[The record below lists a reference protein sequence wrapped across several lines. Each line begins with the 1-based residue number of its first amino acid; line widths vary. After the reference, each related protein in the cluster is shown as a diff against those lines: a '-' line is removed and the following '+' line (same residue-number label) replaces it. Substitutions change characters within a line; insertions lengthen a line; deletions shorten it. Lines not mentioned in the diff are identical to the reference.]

1 MNFYIVDDDPGI
13 QKILKNIIIK
23 NRLGEIVG
31 TANDGQKALDDIK
44 LLRPDIVLA
53 DLLLPM
59 VDGIGIVNSLRNT
72 DIDTNF
78 IMISEVRS
86 PEMISRA
93 YESGVEFFI
102 TKPINVVEVLS
113 VIKKVQEKIKM
124 SNVIASFESAFKS
137 MDMLRSEPQK
147 SDAEKTNI
155 KKEINMVL
163 GELGILGDLGCNDI
177 SDGILWIKDQSD
189 KYKQQYKLSDVYTFL
204 KTVHEKNE
212 GLEINTSTIE
222 QRIRRTISKVLQN
235 ISNLGIEDY
244 GNEIF
249 LKYSGTIFD
258 FKEVRKQMDY
268 ERGKSPYCGK
278 ISVKKFFE
286 GILLMLKI

>member
-13 QKILKNIIIK
+13 QKILKNILIK
-23 NRLGEIVG
+23 NKLGEIVG
-31 TANDGQKALDDIK
+31 TANEGAKAIEDIK
-44 LLRPDIVLA
+44 ILKPDIVLA
-53 DLLLPM
+53 DLLLPK
-59 VDGIGIVNSLRNT
+59 VDGIGIVNALRNT

-124 SNVIASFESAFKS
+124 SNVIASFENAFKS
-137 MDMLRSEPQK
+137 MDMLRNTPQK
-147 SDAEKTNI
+147 TATEKSDI
-155 KKEINMVL
+155 KKEINIVL

-189 KYKQQYKLSDVYTFL
+189 KSKQQYKLSDVYNFL
-204 KTVHEKNE
+204 KSVHEKNE
-212 GLEINTSTIE
+212 GIEINTSTIE

-258 FKEVRKQMDY
+258 FKEVRKQMDF
-268 ERGKSPYCGK
+268 ERCKSPYCGK

>member
-13 QKILKNIIIK
+13 QKILKNILIK
-23 NRLGEIVG
+23 NKLGEIVG
-31 TANDGQKALDDIK
+31 TANEGAKAIEDIK
-44 LLRPDIVLA
+44 SLKPDIVLA
-53 DLLLPM
+53 DLLLPK
-59 VDGIGIVNSLRNT
+59 VDGIGIVNALRNT

-137 MDMLRSEPQK
+137 MDILRNNPQK
-147 SDAEKTNI
+147 TETEKTDI
-155 KKEINMVL
+155 KKEINIVL

-189 KYKQQYKLSDVYTFL
+189 KSKQQYKLSDVYTFL
-204 KTVHEKNE
+204 RSVHEKNE
-212 GLEINTSTIE
+212 GIEINTSTIE

-258 FKEVRKQMDY
+258 FKEVRKQMDF

>member
-1 MNFYIVDDDPGI
+1 MTFYIIDDDPGI
-13 QKILKNIIIK
+13 QKILKNIVIRNK
-23 NRLGEIVG
+23 LGEIVG
-31 TANDGQKALDDIK
+31 CADDGPKAINDIK
-44 LLRPDIVLA
+44 DLKPDIVLV
-53 DLLLPM
+53 DLLLPI
-59 VDGIGIVNSLRNT
+59 VDGIGIVNALRNS

-86 PEMISRA
+86 PEMISKA

-102 TKPINVVEVLS
+102 KKPINVVEVLS

-137 MDMLRSEPQK
+137 MDMLRNPEQNSVP
-147 SDAEKTNI
+147 EKNDI
-155 KKEINMVL
+155 KKEINIIL
-163 GELGILGDLGCNDI
+163 ADLGILGELGCNDI
-177 SDGILWIKDQSD
+177 SEGILWIKEQSD
-189 KYKQQYKLSDVYTFL
+189 SGTQQYKLSDVYNFI
-204 KTVHEKNE
+204 KVFHEENE
-212 GLEINTSTIE
+212 GIKINTSTIE
-222 QRIRRTISKVLQN
+222 QRIRRTISKALQN

-249 LKYSGTIFD
+249 IKYSSSIFD

-268 ERGKSPYCGK
+268 ERDKSPYCGK

-286 GILLMLKI
+286 GILLILEI

>member
-13 QKILKNIIIK
+13 QKILKNILIK
-23 NRLGEIVG
+23 NKLGEIVG
-31 TANDGQKALDDIK
+31 TANEGAKAIEDIK
-44 LLRPDIVLA
+44 ILKPDIVLA
-53 DLLLPM
+53 DLLLPK
-59 VDGIGIVNSLRNT
+59 VDGIGIVNALRNT

-137 MDMLRSEPQK
+137 MDILRNNPKKTET
-147 SDAEKTNI
+147 EKTDI
-155 KKEINMVL
+155 KKEINVVL

-189 KYKQQYKLSDVYTFL
+189 KAKHQYKLSDVYTFL
-204 KTVHEKNE
+204 KSVHEKNE
-212 GLEINTSTIE
+212 GIEINTSTIE

-258 FKEVRKQMDY
+258 FKEVRKQMDF

>member
-13 QKILKNIIIK
+13 QKILKNILIK
-23 NRLGEIVG
+23 NKLGEIVG
-31 TANDGQKALDDIK
+31 TANEGAKAIEDIK
-44 LLRPDIVLA
+44 ILKPDIVLA
-53 DLLLPM
+53 DLLLPK
-59 VDGIGIVNSLRNT
+59 VDGIGIVNALRNT

-137 MDMLRSEPQK
+137 MDILRNNPQK
-147 SDAEKTNI
+147 TETEKTDI
-155 KKEINMVL
+155 KKEINIVL

-189 KYKQQYKLSDVYTFL
+189 KSKQQYKLSDVYTFL
-204 KTVHEKNE
+204 RSVHEKNE
-212 GLEINTSTIE
+212 GIEINTSTIE

-258 FKEVRKQMDY
+258 FKEVRKQMDF

>member
-13 QKILKNIIIK
+13 QKILKNIVIK
-23 NRLGEIVG
+23 NRLGEIIG
-31 TANDGQKALDDIK
+31 TADDGPKAIEDIK

-53 DLLLPM
+53 DLLLPK
-59 VDGIGIVNSLRNT
+59 VDGIGIVNALRNT
-72 DIDTNF
+72 DVDTNF

-137 MDMLRSEPQK
+137 MDMLRSGPQK
-147 SDAEKTNI
+147 AETEKTDI
-155 KKEINMVL
+155 KKEINIVL
-163 GELGILGDLGCNDI
+163 GELGILGELGCNDI
-177 SDGILWIKDQSD
+177 SDGILWIKEQSD
-189 KYKQQYKLSDVYTFL
+189 NSKQQYKLSDVYNFL
-204 KTVHEKNE
+204 KKVHEKNE
-212 GLEINTSTIE
+212 GVEINTSTIE

-268 ERGKSPYCGK
+268 ERSKSPYCGK

>member
-1 MNFYIVDDDPGI
+1 MTFYIVDDDPGI

-23 NRLGEIVG
+23 NKLGIIVG
-31 TANDGQKALDDIK
+31 NADDGPKAIEDIK
-44 LLRPDIVLA
+44 DLRPDIVLV
-53 DLLLPM
+53 DLLLPII
-59 VDGIGIVNSLRNT
+59 DGIGIVNALRNS

-86 PEMISRA
+86 PEMISKA

-102 TKPINVVEVLS
+102 KKPINVVEVLS

-137 MDMLRSEPQK
+137 MDMLRNTSQNTVHDK
-147 SDAEKTNI
+147 KGI
-155 KKEINMVL
+155 KKEINIIL
-163 GELGILGDLGCNDI
+163 ADLGILGDLGCNDI
-177 SDGILWIKDQSD
+177 SEGILWIKNQSD
-189 KYKQQYKLSDVYTFL
+189 KNNQQYKLSDVYSFL
-204 KTVHEKNE
+204 KTFHEKKE
-212 GLEINTSTIE
+212 GIEINTSTIE
-222 QRIRRTISKVLQN
+222 QRIRRTINKVLQN
-235 ISNLGIEDY
+235 IANLGIEDY

-249 LKYSGTIFD
+249 IKYSSSIFD

-268 ERGKSPYCGK
+268 EREKSPYCGK

-286 GILLMLKI
+286 GILLILEI

>member
-13 QKILKNIIIK
+13 QKILKNILIK
-23 NRLGEIVG
+23 NKLGEIVG
-31 TANDGQKALDDIK
+31 TANEGAKAIEDIK
-44 LLRPDIVLA
+44 ILKPDIVLA
-53 DLLLPM
+53 DLLLPK
-59 VDGIGIVNSLRNT
+59 VDGIGIVNALRNT

-137 MDMLRSEPQK
+137 MDMLRNNPQK
-147 SDAEKTNI
+147 TTPEKNDI
-155 KKEINMVL
+155 RKEINIVL

-189 KYKQQYKLSDVYTFL
+189 KSKQQYKLSDVYNFL

-212 GLEINTSTIE
+212 GVEINTSTIE
-222 QRIRRTISKVLQN
+222 QRIRRTITKVLQN

-258 FKEVRKQMDY
+258 FKEVRKQMDF